1 MGRRKKYVNEE
12 ERKRAD
18 CEKARRYYERNREE
32 VKRKNLEKYWEK
44 REEMIELVVSGS
56 VKK

>member
-44 REEMIELVVSGS
+44 REEMI
-56 VKK
+56 